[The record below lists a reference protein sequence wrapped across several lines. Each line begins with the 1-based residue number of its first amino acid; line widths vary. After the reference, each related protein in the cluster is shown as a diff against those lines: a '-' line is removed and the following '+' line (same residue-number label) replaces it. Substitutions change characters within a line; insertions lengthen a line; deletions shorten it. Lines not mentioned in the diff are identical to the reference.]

1 MTVENDVIAEGK
13 NDVKLKF
20 TIPDTLTSTRYEIRL
35 AGVTAIADEE
45 VSRPVQV
52 QHRGHDS
59 SGRSVHGV
67 WRDVIALAV
76 RHKPMFRLHCEE
88 AYQYAHRGTIYP
100 YAMTLE
106 RLGDFKQPVVIQRG
120 DRQNRDLDGIQFVQ
134 TTVGVEQSSFTMPI
148 FLPETMHINIQSQS
162 QLYTQAFASFTDLHG
177 QQQNVLLVSEKRN
190 MLRTLPTVVKLSA
203 GSTTL
208 TGEPG
213 DIVSAH
219 FELERTSNMQNAM
232 RLELVA
238 PGSER
243 FEVPVQ
249 QLSHGQVRID
259 VPITIP
265 DEIESGDY
273 QLAFQAS
280 GALDA
285 KPDQT
290 AITSATVTLHVAYGD

>member
-1 MTVENDVIAEGK
+1 V
-13 NDVKLKF
+13 
-20 TIPDTLTSTRYEIRL
+20 
-35 AGVTAIADEE
+35 DEE

-59 SGRSVHGV
+59 FGRSVHGV

-76 RHKPMFRLHCEE
+76 RHKPVFRLHCEE

-100 YAMTLE
+100 YTMTLE
-106 RLGDFKQPVVIQRG
+106 RLGEFKEPVVIQRG
-120 DRQNRDLDGIQFVQ
+120 DRQNRDLDGIEFVQ
-134 TTVGVEQSSFTMPI
+134 TTVGIEQASFSMPI

-162 QLYTQAFASFTDLHG
+162 QLYTQAYASFTDSHG
-177 QQQNVLLVSEKRN
+177 QKQHALFVSEKRN

-203 GSTTL
+203 DGTAL
-208 TGEPG
+208 AGKPG
-213 DIVSAH
+213 DVVSVR

-232 RLELVA
+232 RLELVQNIA
-238 PGSER
+238 EG
-243 FEVPVQ
+243 FDVPVQ
-249 QLSHGQVRID
+249 QFTRGQVLID

-265 DEIESGDY
+265 DEMTSGDY
-273 QLAFQAS
+273 QLTFKAS

-290 AITSATVTLHVAYGD
+290 AITSATVTLHVE